1 MSYLCG
7 GYGLVTEFIMKR
19 FRTCYGV
26 NYEVLMDILLSDF
39 YVPYGH
45 ITRFLT
51 EGGTWGMGGW
61 ASHSPPPLRPVA
73 GCGVSSTACL
83 AKRHVFFLALV

>member
-26 NYEVLMDILLSDF
+26 NYEVLMDILWHSLLGG
-39 YVPYGH
+39 YGH
-45 ITRFLT
+45 IIKII
-51 EGGTWGMGGW
+51 M
-61 ASHSPPPLRPVA
+61 SP
-73 GCGVSSTACL
+73 
-83 AKRHVFFLALV
+83 